1 MGNLIKATCTHCDF
15 EKDFNFGGNMM
26 DFTVNNPV
34 PAIHKKSG
42 KFRNVNYFKQKDIN
56 HYLYYFE
63 DALKGNNKDGHTYQN
78 FDMYLNEHN
87 NFCPN
92 CKKFSLD
99 FIVKAFTD

>member
-15 EKDFNFGGNMM
+15 EKDSNFGGNMM

-42 KFRNVNYFKQKDIN
+42 KFSNVNYFKQKDIN

-87 NFCPN
+87 NFCPK
-92 CKKFSLD
+92 CKNFSLD
-99 FIVKAFTD
+99 FICMVFTD